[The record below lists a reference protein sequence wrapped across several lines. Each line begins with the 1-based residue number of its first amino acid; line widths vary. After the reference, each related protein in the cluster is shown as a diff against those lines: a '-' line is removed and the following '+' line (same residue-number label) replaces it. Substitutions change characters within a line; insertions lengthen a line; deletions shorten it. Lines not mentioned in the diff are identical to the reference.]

1 MNNVTKGVNM
11 IEEGTISFMFYN
23 DDTVYTDEF
32 DNDEPVTHYET

>member
-1 MNNVTKGVNM
+1 M

-32 DNDEPVTHYET
+32 DNDEPVTHYETKAK